1 MSINISTT
9 YIDNKAEFGVKENI
23 VHLSGIV
30 DQRNPQ
36 EFLNIFFNR
45 IKEEVSQE
53 KLNEI
58 SFDITNLN
66 FLNSSGLKALLNWII
81 ALSKLKKE
89 DKFKIVFLCS
99 KEILWQKRSLMPLSL
114 IAPDIVILKII

>member
-1 MSINISTT
+1 MSKITSLA
-9 YIDNKAEFGVKENI
+9 D
-23 VHLSGIV
+23 L
-30 DQRNPQ
+30 
-36 EFLNIFFNR
+36 NR

-89 DKFKIVFLCS
+89 DKFNIIQIINLLSQKLKEDNIVDVKKILVNVAHGL
-99 KEILWQKRSLMPLSL
+99 QG
-114 IAPDIVILKII
+114 